1 MLTII
6 IIALGLSMDA
16 FAVSI
21 SSGVAIKRLK
31 IGHAFL
37 IAFFFGSFQ
46 AIMPLVG
53 WLAGIGLT
61 GYISNVDHW
70 IAFGLLVFI
79 GCKMIYE
86 AIKVGDVERTA
97 DPLDIYVLLL
107 LSIATSCD
115 ALAVGTSFAM
125 LKMLIVVPVI
135 VIGAV
140 TFALSLLG
148 TYIGNRFGHFFE
160 TKIEIFGG
168 CVLIGMGIKILF
180 EHL

>member
-1 MLTII
+1 MITII

-21 SSGVAIKRLK
+21 SSGLAIKRLK
-31 IGHAFL
+31 IGHAL
-37 IAFFFGSFQ
+37 LVAFFFGSFQ

-53 WLAGIGLT
+53 WLAGIRLI
-61 GYISNVDHW
+61 GYISSVDHW
-70 IAFGLLVFI
+70 IAFGLLGFI

-86 AIKVGDVERTA
+86 ALKVGGAKKLA
-97 DPLDIYVLLL
+97 DPMDIRVLLL
-107 LSIATSCD
+107 LSIATSMD
-115 ALAVGTSFAM
+115 ALAVGASFAM
-125 LKMLIVVPVI
+125 LKMLIVFPVI
-135 VIGAV
+135 VIGVV

-168 CVLIGMGIKILF
+168 CVLIGIGIKIL
-180 EHL
+180 LQ